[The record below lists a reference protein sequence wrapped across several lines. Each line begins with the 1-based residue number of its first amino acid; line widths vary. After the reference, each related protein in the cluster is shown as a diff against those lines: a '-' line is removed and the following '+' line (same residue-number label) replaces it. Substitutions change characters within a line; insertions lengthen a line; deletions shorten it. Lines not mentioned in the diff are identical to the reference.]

1 MLYIIPEQGADE
13 RFTDLKALARRA
25 DELIGETGEINYGI
39 AYEWTAD
46 NALDDEGDIPPPA
59 AMLTR
64 IEERWIRREI
74 VATPTPNGEFSLEFG
89 DPAEVTED

>member
-13 RFTDLKALARRA
+13 RFTDLTALGRRA
-25 DELIGETGEINYGI
+25 DELVAQTGEINFGI

-46 NALDDEGDIPPPA
+46 NALDDEADIPPPA

-64 IEERWIRREI
+64 IEQRWVRREI
-74 VATPTPNGEFSLEFG
+74 VATPTENGEFALEFG
-89 DPAEVTED
+89 EPAEVAET